1 MNTKFRLLTPLT
13 KICEMSR
20 IDVSRLPVDPGPA
33 AWNEL
38 LPDAAPAQSV
48 EGKQTADW
56 IIIGAGF
63 AGLAAA
69 RRLSQ
74 LCPTDRIVILEAR
87 RVAEGPAGRNSGFMI
102 DLPHDLSSSDYGGAR
117 EKDHVLTADNRHA
130 IAFASEMAD
139 DFGLGE
145 EIFSKCGKINGAAT
159 AKGVAHNREYAAHL
173 ASIGEPSD
181 MLDAQSMKELT
192 GADYYL
198 GGLYTAG
205 TAIIQ
210 PAAFVRGVAKG
221 LSSDRVK
228 IFEDSPVTGLQRCG
242 DWTAT
247 TDAGKVTAPKVILAV
262 NGHLDSFGFFKNQLM
277 HVFTYASMTRP
288 LAHEEMARL
297 GGKRIWGITPADP
310 MGTTVRR
317 ISSQDGDRIVVRNR
331 FTFDPSMEVTAL
343 RIARVAKDH
352 DRAFTARFPMLVGVD
367 MQYRWGGRLC
377 LSRNNV
383 SVVREVDQGL
393 YAACCQNG
401 LGTTRGT
408 LGGMLAAELATN
420 TKSDRLDRMLAE
432 AEPTRLPPRLIT
444 NFGAPAYLKFQEMKA
459 GGEL

>member
-1 MNTKFRLLTPLT
+1 
-13 KICEMSR
+13 MSR

-117 EKDHVLTADNRHA
+117 EKDHLLTADNRHA

-228 IFEDSPVTGLQRCG
+228 IFENSPVTGLQRCG

-331 FTFDPSMEVTAL
+331 FTFDPSMEDRPPHRTRRKGPRSRLHCPLSNACWRRHAIPLGRASLPQPQQRFCCPRSGSGSIRCVLSERAGNHAGY
-343 RIARVAKDH
+343 IGWNARG
-352 DRAFTARFPMLVGVD
+352 RAG
-367 MQYRWGGRLC
+367 Y
-377 LSRNNV
+377 
-383 SVVREVDQGL
+383 EH
-393 YAACCQNG
+393 
-401 LGTTRGT
+401 
-408 LGGMLAAELATN
+408 
-420 TKSDRLDRMLAE
+420 
-432 AEPTRLPPRLIT
+432 
-444 NFGAPAYLKFQEMKA
+444 
-459 GGEL
+459 